1 MKRWQKVLLAAAVAV
16 TLAAVALFGAAGP
29 KRSPVEYGVTFSAP
43 YAAFLGLPWQDV
55 YVALLDDLKV
65 RKVRIPVYWNA
76 VQPAPDVYRFEDL
89 DWQLEQAE
97 LRSAQVVLVV
107 GRRVPRWP
115 ECHEPGWLKELSS
128 EGGSDQFLLAFLET
142 VVGRYAS
149 SPSVSAWQVENEPFL
164 DAFGQCPDSNPDL
177 LDREIALVKRIDPSR
192 PVVVTESG
200 ELSSWTRAGGRGD
213 VFGTTFYRYVYSDL
227 FKRYWTNHL
236 PAWLYRLKGGWVRV
250 RQPQKPIWVVELE
263 AEPWT
268 TLGVLRTPVE
278 EQFKTMSLENF
289 RTIIEVSGRTGYS
302 PQYLWGVE
310 WWYWVRQQGY
320 PEFWEEARRLF
331 VQQL

>member
-1 MKRWQKVLLAAAVAV
+1 MKRWQKVLLVFVVAAA
-16 TLAAVALFGAAGP
+16 LAAAALLRAAGP
-29 KRSPVEYGVTFSAP
+29 KAARVEYGVTFSAP

-55 YVALLDDLKV
+55 YTAMLDDLKV

-76 VQPAPDVYRFEDL
+76 VQPEPNRYRFEDL
-89 DWQLEQAE
+89 DWQLEQAR
-97 LRSAQVVLVV
+97 LRGAQVVLVV

-128 EGGSDQFLLAFLET
+128 EGAPERALLAFLET
-142 VVGRYAS
+142 VVGRYAVH
-149 SPSVSAWQVENEPFL
+149 PAVSAWQVENEPFL
-164 DAFGQCPDSNPDL
+164 DAFGQCPDANPDL
-177 LDREIALVKRIDPSR
+177 LDREIALVKRLDPSR

-213 VFGTTFYRYVYSDL
+213 VFGTTFYRYVYSDV
-227 FKRYWTNHL
+227 FNRYWTNHL

-250 RQPQKPIWVVELE
+250 RQPTKPIWVVELE

-268 TLGVLRTPVE
+268 TLGVLKTPVE

-289 RTIIEVSGRTGYS
+289 KTIVEVSRQTGYS

-310 WWYWVRQQGY
+310 WWYWVRQQNH
-320 PEFWEEARRLF
+320 PEFWEEARKLF
-331 VQQL
+331 VEQP